1 MFVIAVWLCGFLG
14 PFLLRSLGTTQNN
27 AKKTHS
33 LSFSNL
39 SIFSMEVCREVP
51 PMADPIRIPHLT
63 PIWMQQIGK
72 VQGRSK
78 ARDKTSLAQKHN
90 NHQTISD
97 TCHIKPECVHTLALG
112 KSQNATAQRASL
124 SAILQKH
131 RSLALGQH
139 PPRPNNGGRDVESST
154 SQREFINFQWY
165 SKTVSPP

>member
-1 MFVIAVWLCGFLG
+1 MAVWLFGSFFASIAWNDSEQCQKNTLVVLQQLVHILHGSLQ
-14 PFLLRSLGTTQNN
+14 RSS
-27 AKKTHS
+27 THGR
-33 LSFSNL
+33 SNQ
-39 SIFSMEVCREVP
+39 
-51 PMADPIRIPHLT
+51 IPHLT

-97 TCHIKPECVHTLALG
+97 TCHIKLECFHTLAVG

-139 PPRPNNGGRDVESST
+139 PPRPNNDGRDVESST